1 MIKSKELYIMEKSDS
16 KVSPKIDDV
25 NAEKADKPVIKTDCA
40 SKAV

>member
-1 MIKSKELYIMEKSDS
+1 MEKSDS
-16 KVSPKIDDV
+16 KVSPKVDNV